1 MLRRAAT
8 AVRTEPM
15 KRPPKTPPRRRRSRI
30 LRWSV
35 EIVLLLAVYLGVHA
49 WLSRDLA
56 LGPAPPLAGPL
67 LDGGPPAPL
76 VGDTPVLVHFWA
88 TWCPV
93 CRLEQESIDSIAG
106 DHPVITVALQS
117 GNAGAVAAHLHARDL
132 RVPVLNDPD
141 GRIAE
146 AWGVSAVPA
155 TFVVRDGVIRYRER
169 GFTTEAGLRL
179 RLWLARVMD

>member
-1 MLRRAAT
+1 
-8 AVRTEPM
+8 M
-15 KRPPKTPPRRRRSRI
+15 KPPPKTPPARRRL
-30 LRWSV
+30 LRWGA

-67 LDGGPPAPL
+67 LEGGSPAPL
-76 VGDTPVLVHFWA
+76 AGGAPVLVHFWA

-93 CRLEQESIDSIAG
+93 CRLEQESIESIAG
-106 DHPVITVALQS
+106 DHPVITVALRS
-117 GNAGAVAAHLHARDL
+117 GSDGEVAAYLHDRDL
-132 RVPVLNDPD
+132 RLPVRNDPD
-141 GRIAE
+141 GLIAG

-155 TFVVRDGVIRYRER
+155 TFVVRDGIIRYRER